1 MTIMKKIIFTT
12 LFFALAFAA
21 QTNAQTI
28 SGSIPSVKR
37 GGSVRG
43 TIVMSIPGN
52 LHVNSNRPSG
62 EYYIPTTIRLSGAGL
77 KLGAVNYPRGVNRKF
92 EFSENTINVY
102 EGRVTFTFNVTVPAN
117 FKGNTIKVRAVVKYQ
132 ACTTEVC
139 FPPKSKEVTL
149 TANVK

>member
-1 MTIMKKIIFTT
+1 MKKIIFTA
-12 LFFALAFAA
+12 LFFAFALAFTA
-21 QTNAQTI
+21 QINAQSI
-28 SGSIPSVKR
+28 SGSIPAVKR
-37 GGSVRG
+37 GGSTRG

-77 KLGAVNYPRGVNRKF
+77 KVGAVNYPRGVNRKF

-139 FPPKSKEVTL
+139 FPPKSKEITL

>member
-1 MTIMKKIIFTT
+1 MKKIIFTV
-12 LFFALAFAA
+12 LFFAFALFSVA
-21 QTNAQTI
+21 ETNAQTI
-28 SGSIPSVKR
+28 SGSIPAVKR
-37 GGSVRG
+37 GGSTRG

-62 EYYIPTTIRLSGAGL
+62 EYYIPTTIKLSGAGL
-77 KLGAVNYPRGVNRKF
+77 KFGGVNYPRGTNRKF

-102 EGRVTFTFNVTVPAN
+102 EGRVTFTFSVNVPAN

-132 ACTTEVC
+132 ACTNEVC
-139 FPPKSKEVTL
+139 FPPKSKEITL